1 VTDQI
6 PLPIDE
12 ELYRRAFGQLD
23 GPIHWPSLTAEE
35 RTVRSDELR
44 DWVEKFGA
52 RFDID
57 VRVIPPCWQRH
68 EGMVESLSALRDHER
83 ASYADTATPTAA
95 VDWLRA
101 HYARSSNGCMSSPPR
116 PNAPPKPI
124 GTASSATGKFAMML
138 VSIWAPPT
146 RKMRFLRRKP
156 RPR

>member
-1 VTDQI
+1 MTDQI

-23 GPIHWPSLTAEE
+23 RPVHWPSLTADE

-44 DWVEKFGA
+44 DWVARLVA

-68 EGMVESLSALRDHER
+68 NGMIESLSALRDHER
-83 ASYADTATPTAA
+83 ASYADTATPTAP

-101 HYARSSNGCMSSPPR
+101 LRDVELRLHELASQTQCTAQAHRDSVPR
-116 PNAPPKPI
+116 N
-124 GTASSATGKFAMML
+124 
-138 VSIWAPPT
+138 W
-146 RKMRFLRRKP
+146 
-156 RPR
+156 